1 MLRVFLN
8 TRQLLGRWLRR
19 ENGALTVEALLIF
32 PLFVYTVSLT
42 YTFYDGFRQSTANLK
57 AAYTVSD
64 LISREKDGI
73 NDTYV
78 SSMHLL
84 MQRMVNNESE
94 MRMRLSFIRYK
105 EDEDRLVVDWSTSC
119 GFAET
124 WTNVNIEA
132 LRDRLPPLSDLEP
145 LIIVETVNNYEW
157 TIKPPWMNTDYRFEN
172 FIFTRP
178 RIADQISADNLSE
191 QGCTA

>member
-1 MLRVFLN
+1 MSRVSLNIRHFLS
-8 TRQLLGRWLRR
+8 RWLRR

-32 PLFVYTVSLT
+32 PLFVLTVTLT
-42 YTFYDGFRQSTANLK
+42 YTFYDAFRQSTANLK

-78 SSMHLL
+78 TSMHLL

-94 MRMRLSFIRYK
+94 MRMRLSFIRFK

-119 GFAET
+119 GFADI
-124 WTNVNIEA
+124 WTNDNIET

-145 LIIVETVNNYEW
+145 LIIVETVNDYDW
-157 TIKPPWMNTDYRFEN
+157 KVKPPWLDTDYQFEN

-178 RIADQISADNLSE
+178 RVADQISADDLSE